1 MIHFYFM
8 NGCPHC
14 VAAQRALSSE
24 IASGQ
29 VIFKRTSEVPKGLN
43 IKGFPYFVNT
53 SNGLSHPG
61 WPGSKQKL
69 FLMLNFTGTGS
80 GTVSDIGIG
89 HGTGSG
95 SGTGMGTG
103 TGRGSGTGSGTG
115 SGSGTGMGTG
125 TGRGSGT
132 GSGTGSGSGSGTGN
146 NKPPF
151 IFVGDGCPNSRGGYL
166 TLSQTWGK
174 QLDYT
179 A

>member
-1 MIHFYFM
+1 M

-115 SGSGTGMGTG
+115 SGSG
-125 TGRGSGT
+125 
-132 GSGTGSGSGSGTGN
+132 SGTGN